1 MAYAASPLDNVVAL
15 NPQGLDALRQLSGRG
30 QTREAVKGAASQ
42 FEAYFMQMMLRSMRQ
57 TLPQDGPFDSQET
70 RTFTEMF
77 DQQVAQKMSQSK
89 SLGLAD
95 LMLSQLGRSVP
106 ADKPVQ
112 SAQSGGAESSPAE
125 ITAYQ
130 AAPAMAAT
138 ESAGLSST
146 AATAS
151 GSFVDRLWPHAVDA
165 AKTLGV
171 SPHILIGHAA
181 LETGWGKHELKATD
195 GSSSNNLFNIKAG
208 STWKGKTVEKE
219 VVEYVNGKP
228 VNSVEK
234 FRAYDSAEESFAD
247 YANLLS
253 SNPRYSGTLNQ
264 DAEGFVRGLQQ
275 GGFATDP
282 AYGDKLKRVIG
293 SAALKSGLAG

>member
-1 MAYAASPLDNVVAL
+1 MAYASPLDNVVAL
-15 NPQGLDALRQLSGRG
+15 NPQGLDALRQMGNRG

-77 DQQVAQKMSQSK
+77 DQQVAQKMSQGR

-95 LMLSQLGRSVP
+95 LMLSQLGQIVP

-112 SAQSGGAESSPAE
+112 TAQVDGTESSPAE
-125 ITAYQ
+125 AIDQ
-130 AAPAMAAT
+130 AAPATAPVEPVKMPTAAAT
-138 ESAGLSST
+138 P
-146 AATAS
+146 
-151 GSFVDRLWPHAVDA
+151 GSFVDRLWSHAVDA

-181 LETGWGKHELKATD
+181 LETGWGKHELKAAD
-195 GSSSNNLFNIKAG
+195 GTSSNNLFNIKAG
-208 STWKGKTVEKE
+208 SNWKGRTVEKE
-219 VVEYVNGKP
+219 VTEYVNGKP

-234 FRAYDSAEESFAD
+234 FRAYDSPEESFAD
-247 YANLLS
+247 YANFLS

-293 SAALKSGLAG
+293 SAALKSGLLG

>member
-1 MAYAASPLDNVVAL
+1 MAYAASPLDNSVAL

-70 RTFTEMF
+70 KTFTEMF

-95 LMLSQLGRSVP
+95 LMLSQLGKIVP

-112 SAQSGGAESSPAE
+112 AAAQVDGAESAIAE
-125 ITAYQ
+125 TINQ
-130 AAPAMAAT
+130 AAPAMAPV
-138 ESAGLSST
+138 ESVKMPPA
-146 AATAS
+146 AATTP

-181 LETGWGKHELKATD
+181 LETGWGKHEIKGAD
-195 GSSSNNLFNIKAG
+195 GASSNNLFNIKAG
-208 STWKGKTVEKE
+208 SGWKGKTVEKE

-234 FRAYDSAEESFAD
+234 FRAYDSPEESFAD
-247 YANLLS
+247 YANLLT

-293 SAALKSGLAG
+293 SAALKSGLVG

>member
-112 SAQSGGAESSPAE
+112 AVLAGGAESSPVE
-125 ITAYQ
+125 TTAYQ
-130 AAPAMAAT
+130 AAPAMAHA
-138 ESAGLSST
+138 ESVKMSP
-146 AATAS
+146 ATAS

-181 LETGWGKHELKATD
+181 LETGWGKHELKVTD

-208 STWKGKTVEKE
+208 STWKGKTVEKN

-234 FRAYDSAEESFAD
+234 FRAYDSPEESFAD

>member
-1 MAYAASPLDNVVAL
+1 MAYAASPLDNSVAL

-95 LMLSQLGRSVP
+95 LMLSQLGRIVP

-112 SAQSGGAESSPAE
+112 AVLAGGAESSPVE
-125 ITAYQ
+125 TTAYQ
-130 AAPAMAAT
+130 AAPAMAHA
-138 ESAGLSST
+138 ESVKMSP
-146 AATAS
+146 ATATP

-181 LETGWGKHELKATD
+181 LETGWGKHELKVTD

-208 STWKGKTVEKE
+208 STWKGKTVEKD

-234 FRAYDSAEESFAD
+234 FRAYDSPEESFAD

>member
-1 MAYAASPLDNVVAL
+1 MAYATSPLDNSVAL

-112 SAQSGGAESSPAE
+112 AVLAGGAESSPVE
-125 ITAYQ
+125 TTAYQ
-130 AAPAMAAT
+130 AAPAMAHA
-138 ESAGLSST
+138 ESVKMSP
-146 AATAS
+146 ATATP

-181 LETGWGKHELKATD
+181 LETGWGKHELKVTD

-208 STWKGKTVEKE
+208 STWKGKTVEKD

-234 FRAYDSAEESFAD
+234 FRAYDSPEESFAD